1 LILKRNMN
9 KNKIYL
15 TVLTILIVAFFA
27 GNFVYPQLL
36 NLRFLPD
43 RPFML
48 GLDLQGGTHLVYQ
61 ADLSIVE
68 RGEERSSMQG
78 LRDII
83 ERRVNL
89 FGVQEPVVQIQ
100 ESPEG
105 YRLIVELAGVKDPA
119 EAIRMI
125 GETPYLEFREQVS
138 EEDFDAILE
147 EFENIEEEWMQEEL
161 FSESFKPTALT
172 GRYLRKAEMVFDQTT
187 HMPLILI
194 EFDDEGSKIFEELTE
209 RNIGNPL
216 AIYID
221 DMLISAPFVQDRISG
236 GSAQITGNFTL
247 EEARSLARNLN
258 AGALPVPINLI
269 SQQTVGPTLGADS
282 LNRSLIAGIYGFLA
296 IAVFMIIFYRLPGFL
311 ASLILVIYIVLIL
324 TIFKII
330 PVTLTLAGIAG
341 FILSVGMAVDANVLI
356 FSRMREEIKEG
367 KNLGQAIEDGFNR
380 AWPSIRDG
388 NITTLIVALILFIFG
403 TSFIKGFALTLS
415 LGILVSMFSAV
426 FISKNFLNCFPQT
439 MLEKIKW
446 LW

>member
-1 LILKRNMN
+1 MILKRNMN